1 MTLDDDICNK
11 ALHHLEIILNK
22 HGRQLDQF
30 PNMPIPTALLNDDQ
44 QDNYLIRKEKQ
55 YNIEELAQL
64 TEDGSLRLNGDQ
76 RTVYEKVIA
85 AIETKTPAI
94 FLWMVLLELKKHSC
108 ISKNN
113 RLIINYYMHSN
124 YLIIIYSTLFEKV
137 CLNGYIALTVAS
149 SGIQLLLFFCQV
161 AEQLLP
167 IQTSF

>member
-94 FLWMVLLELKKHSC
+94 FL
-108 ISKNN
+108 
-113 RLIINYYMHSN
+113 
-124 YLIIIYSTLFEKV
+124 
-137 CLNGYIALTVAS
+137 
-149 SGIQLLLFFCQV
+149 
-161 AEQLLP
+161 
-167 IQTSF
+167 